1 MTDSQ
6 EFFQPLRWRCRGSFF
21 PLFALFHFLFSFTPN
36 ALAGSG
42 SPAVLSPAPI
52 ETRMDL
58 GLWGLLGASLRYSID
73 GQPIQD
79 DGELKERIYSLHDEE
94 ASRLIRESGESRFIT
109 RLFLVTGALLGAD
122 VALLYKPVPFV
133 RVDWIDRISTG
144 LVTAQFLAGVG
155 FIFNANA
162 EGLKFNAVQRYNRLL
177 RRPEASGMRL
187 SPEVFADG
195 SHWGLGLG
203 CAF

>member
-1 MTDSQ
+1 MTDNR
-6 EFFQPLRWRCRGSFF
+6 ELLQPHQWRRWGPFF
-21 PLFALFHFLFSFTPN
+21 PLCAFFLSFATG

-42 SPAVLSPAPI
+42 LPEALPPAPI
-52 ETRMDL
+52 EARMDL
-58 GLWGLLGASLRYSID
+58 GFLGFLGASMRYSVD
-73 GQPIQD
+73 GRPIRD
-79 DGELKERIYSLHDEE
+79 DGELKERIYSLHDEQ
-94 ASRLIRESGESRFIT
+94 ASRLIRESGESRFVT
-109 RLFLVTGALLGAD
+109 GLFLATGALLGAD

-155 FIFNANA
+155 FIFNNNA

-177 RRPEASGMRL
+177 RRREASGLNL
-187 SPEVFADG
+187 SPEVIADG